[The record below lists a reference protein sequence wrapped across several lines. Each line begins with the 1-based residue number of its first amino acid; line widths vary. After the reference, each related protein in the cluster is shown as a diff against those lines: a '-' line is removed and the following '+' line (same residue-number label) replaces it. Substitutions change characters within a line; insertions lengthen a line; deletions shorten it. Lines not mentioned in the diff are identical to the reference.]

1 MKKQYTS
8 PVIDIVEFEI
18 NDIITESLALGDDSS
33 DGNDLSFPDSWGTWY
48 NGRNSGVGGIPTQK

>member
-33 DGNDLSFPDSWGTWY
+33 GGNDLSFPDDWGTWY
-48 NGRNSGVGGIPTQK
+48 NGRAAGFGGHTA